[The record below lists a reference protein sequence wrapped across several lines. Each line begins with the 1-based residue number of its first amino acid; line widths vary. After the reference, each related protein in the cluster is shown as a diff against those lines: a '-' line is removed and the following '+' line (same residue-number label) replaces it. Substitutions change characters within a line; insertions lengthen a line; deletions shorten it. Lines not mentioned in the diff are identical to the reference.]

1 MKDYNNKEFYGD
13 EDKKLLHDIF
23 EDEQVDEI
31 LKLRSQYDEPM
42 KIAKELSEKNEKLTK
57 LNDKKT

>member
-1 MKDYNNKEFYGD
+1 MKDYNNKEIYGD
-13 EDKKLLHDIF
+13 KDKKILHDIF

-31 LKLRSQYDEPM
+31 LKLHSQYDEPM

-57 LNDKKT
+57 LND